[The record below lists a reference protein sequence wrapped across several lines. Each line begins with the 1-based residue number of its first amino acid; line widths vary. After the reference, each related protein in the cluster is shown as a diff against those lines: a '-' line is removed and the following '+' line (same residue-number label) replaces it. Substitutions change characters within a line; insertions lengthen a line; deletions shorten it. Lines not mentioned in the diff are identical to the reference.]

1 MQQLKE
7 FLQNRSLQ
15 GWCSKRTNKGTNK
28 AIVDEAGAAG
38 PLLLWEP
45 LGEVTQ
51 NIGGPW
57 LWEALGEALGEA
69 IQHTLGP
76 WPCNLDSGGF

>member
-28 AIVDEAGAAG
+28 AIVDGAGAAG

-57 LWEALGEALGEA
+57 LWEALGEA

>member
-45 LGEVTQ
+45 LGE
-51 NIGGPW
+51 
-57 LWEALGEALGEA
+57 ALGEA